1 MMNLITKPTDF
12 EGVQIAVLGAKRSGV
27 MASILFARKGAK
39 VLLSDAGAVEIE
51 PELLSELNRLGVDVE
66 FGGHTSK
73 VTDSELAILS
83 PGIPNSAPVVQSL
96 VQAEIPIVSEIEA
109 ASWFIGNSTI
119 IGVTGSNGKTTTT
132 TLLNEMF
139 KGTNFEPYCGGNI
152 GVPLSK
158 LVLDSEKSDSSN
170 KVFILELSSFQL
182 ERIVHFHP
190 NISIMLNIT
199 PDHMDRYE
207 HDLMLYF
214 AAKLRIAMNQ
224 NRNDFY
230 IYNDDD
236 RLLCENLPKNCQT
249 VPAGIFSKSDK
260 PVFADGKSIYLKNGE
275 KLIERSELFL
285 LGEHN
290 LYNILASLNA
300 ALICGISPAH
310 LRDVLKNF
318 KGIEHRLEF
327 ITTIDGVD
335 YYNDSKATNVDS
347 VNYALK
353 SFTRPIIIILGGKD
367 KDSDFSLLISN
378 LKKHA
383 KEAILVGKAA
393 EKIRIA
399 LEGVLPLTDI
409 GFDME
414 KAVQVAQAKANPG
427 DIVVLSPACA
437 SFDMFDDYEHRGRAF
452 KEIVRR
458 LEKEAKSA

>member
-1 MMNLITKPTDF
+1 MMDLKTKPTDF
-12 EGVQIAVLGAKRSGV
+12 KDVRIAVLGAKRSGV
-27 MASILFARKGAK
+27 MASILFAKKGGK
-39 VLLSDAGAVEIE
+39 VLLSDSGTVEIE
-51 PELLSELNRLGVDVE
+51 GNLLSELNRLNVE
-66 FGGHTSK
+66 VELGGHTSK
-73 VTDSELAILS
+73 VTNSELAILS
-83 PGIPNSAPVVQSL
+83 PGIPNSAPIIQLL
-96 VQAEIPIVSEIEA
+96 VKSEIPIVSEIEA
-109 ASWFIGNSTI
+109 ASWFIQNSTI

-139 KGTNFEPYCGGNI
+139 KDTNFETYCGGNI
-152 GVPLSK
+152 GIPLSQ
-158 LVLDSEKSDSSN
+158 LMIDAEKSDSPD

-207 HDLMLYF
+207 HNLMHYF
-214 AAKLRIAMNQ
+214 AAKLHIAMNQ

-249 VPAGIFSKSDK
+249 IPAGIFSKSEK
-260 PVFADGKSIYLKNGE
+260 PVYADKNSIYLKNGE
-275 KLIERSELFL
+275 KLIDRSELFL

-300 ALICGISPAH
+300 ALICGISQAH

-327 ITTIDGVD
+327 ITTINGVD
-335 YYNDSKATNVDS
+335 FYNDSKATNVDS

-353 SFTRPIIIILGGKD
+353 SFARPVIVILGGKD
-367 KDSDFSLLISN
+367 KDSDFSLLIPN
-378 LKKHA
+378 LKKYA

-393 EKIRIA
+393 AKIRTA
-399 LEGVLPLTDI
+399 LEGVLPLTDA
-409 GFDME
+409 GYNME
-414 KAVQVAQAKANPG
+414 KAVRIAKTKANPG
-427 DIVVLSPACA
+427 DVVVLSPACA
-437 SFDMFDDYEHRGRAF
+437 SFDMYNNYEHRGKAF

-458 LEKEAKSA
+458 FEEEPKSA

>member
-1 MMNLITKPTDF
+1 MINLRTIPTDF
-12 EGVQIAVLGAKRSGV
+12 KEVRIAVLGAKRSGV
-27 MASILFARKGAK
+27 MAAILFARKGAK
-39 VLLSDAGAVEIE
+39 VLLSDAGSVEIE
-51 PELLSELNRLGVDVE
+51 TEHLFELNRLNIDIE
-66 FGGHTSK
+66 LGGHTSK
-73 VTDSELAILS
+73 VTGSELAILS

-96 VQAEIPIVSEIEA
+96 IQAGIPIVSEIEA
-109 ASWFIGNSTI
+109 ASWFIENSTI

-139 KGTNFEPYCGGNI
+139 KDTIFEPYCGGNI
-152 GVPLSK
+152 GVSLSK
-158 LVLDSEKSDSSN
+158 LVMDAEKSTVPN

-214 AAKLRIAMNQ
+214 AAKLRIAINQ

-249 VPAGIFSKSDK
+249 VPAGIYSKSEK
-260 PVFADGKSIYLKNGE
+260 PVYADEKSIYLKSGE
-275 KLIERSELFL
+275 KLIDRLELFL

-300 ALICGISPAH
+300 ALICGITPTH
-310 LRDVLKNF
+310 LRNVLKRF
-318 KGIEHRLEF
+318 KGIEHRLEY
-327 ITTIDGVD
+327 ITTINGVD

-353 SFTRPIIIILGGKD
+353 SFTRPVIVILGGKD
-367 KDSDFSLLISN
+367 KDSDFSLLIPN

-393 EKIRIA
+393 AVIRVA
-399 LEGVLPLTDI
+399 LEGVLPLTDV
-409 GFDME
+409 GYDME
-414 KAVQVAQAKANPG
+414 KAIRTAQAKANPG
-427 DIVVLSPACA
+427 DVIMLSPACA
-437 SFDMFDDYEHRGRAF
+437 SFDMYNDYEHRGRDF
-452 KEIVRR
+452 KEIVHKV
-458 LEKEAKSA
+458 EKETKSA